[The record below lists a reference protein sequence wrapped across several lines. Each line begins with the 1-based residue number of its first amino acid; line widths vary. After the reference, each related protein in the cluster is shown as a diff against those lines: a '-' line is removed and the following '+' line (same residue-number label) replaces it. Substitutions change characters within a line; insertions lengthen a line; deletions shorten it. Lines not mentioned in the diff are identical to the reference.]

1 MDVTRVKLWV
11 PTLALAALTGLAG
24 CQAAAV
30 SESSPADASGGT
42 TGMRAPQA
50 TQAPT
55 AEPSGERQ
63 IARTGALTLRCE
75 DVTVTADRLRELAE
89 SLGGFVSTESVWTS
103 ERVTPSGTS
112 RIVFSVPANS
122 MDRFMAEAAKAGELV
137 TRSTTAKDVTE
148 QVVDVEARIKTLRES
163 IERIRALMNKAG
175 SIADIAKV
183 ESELTRRQ
191 SELEALL
198 ATQKALQ
205 SQVERSTVSVTLLR
219 QGQSDTDPNPLWQ
232 GLVRGWEAL
241 LNSIAALLMTIGAVL
256 PFAAIG
262 VLAGWPL
269 VRFLRKRRAARAAA
283 ASAEQA
289 GTESEQP
296 DDDGGDQAQ
305 QDRG

>member
-1 MDVTRVKLWV
+1 MGAHPGAGRPDRARGLPGGGRERVLARGRLRRHDGHAR
-11 PTLALAALTGLAG
+11 PAGHPGAHRGTL
-24 CQAAAV
+24 
-30 SESSPADASGGT
+30 
-42 TGMRAPQA
+42 R
-50 TQAPT
+50 
-55 AEPSGERQ
+55 ERQ

-112 RIVFSVPANS
+112 RIVFSVPATS